1 MKSFKEFCLLREM
14 PYYESPEGDM
24 YDLELEL
31 YKDDLSGFRNKL
43 LGILKGKKQID
54 KRGFTLFLKDG
65 EDVKNFFEVREFIKN
80 EGGEI
85 KYIGNFNDEDLEYI
99 FKVVGS
105 DIECSWIE
113 PKWKPF

>member
-65 EDVKNFFEVREFIKN
+65 EDIKEFLNWLHSDNQIIMFLKMRHKVNPREFIDNIIN
-80 EGGEI
+80 EI
-85 KYIGNFNDEDLEYI
+85 
-99 FKVVGS
+99 
-105 DIECSWIE
+105 
-113 PKWKPF
+113 

>member
-54 KRGFTLFLKDG
+54 KRGFALFLKDG
-65 EDVKNFFEVREFIKN
+65 EDVKNFLNWLHSDNQVLMFLKMRHKVNPIEFIDNIIN
-80 EGGEI
+80 EI
-85 KYIGNFNDEDLEYI
+85 
-99 FKVVGS
+99 
-105 DIECSWIE
+105 
-113 PKWKPF
+113 